1 MEPSA
6 LYDMGSIQTGLG
18 YLFTVKTLAF
28 LALGFALGFV
38 VGAIPGFND
47 ANLMAILLPFTLL
60 MDPMTAIIAMSALYF
75 AAQAAGSIPAIL
87 INVPGTGGTAAS
99 TIEGYPM
106 AQQGKAGFALGVS
119 LGASTVGAFFGAS
132 AALVFAPIFGT
143 FALRFGPAE
152 LFMVALFGL
161 TVVSALTG
169 DNLPKGLVA
178 TALGLLFA
186 FVGADS
192 ATAFE
197 RGSFGVLELWDGLP
211 LVPVILGLF
220 GFSEL
225 LLLLRQQSVAR
236 KELSFSSEREIL
248 NGFFHALKY
257 RITLLRSSVVGT
269 IIGFIPGA
277 GAAIGTF
284 VCYGMAKQWSREKE
298 KFGTGHPDGL
308 VATDSGNNAVAAGAV
323 VPLLTLGLPGSAS
336 TTLMLAALFLHGV
349 QPGPRLF
356 INFQSEAYA
365 ILFSLFISAALVPI
379 VGLPVARYFKRVA
392 YTPTKILVPVVF
404 VLLFVGAFAWRFIAF
419 DIVIMIFFGLVG
431 VAMKIYNYP
440 VPAFLLAFI
449 LGPIIE
455 DNYLRATRIGE
466 HEIFFSSGICITLW
480 VLCVVSLLAP
490 LFLHARDGRLPS
502 GDEKTV

>member
-1 MEPSA
+1 MEPTA
-6 LYDMGSIQTGLG
+6 LYDLGSIQTGLG
-18 YLFTVKTLAF
+18 YLFTVKTFVF
-28 LALGFALGFV
+28 LVLGFSLGFI

-47 ANLMAILLPFTLL
+47 ANLMAIMLPFTLL
-60 MDPMTAIIAMSALYF
+60 IDPMTAIIAMSALYF

-99 TIEGYPM
+99 TLEGYPM
-106 AQQGKAGFALGVS
+106 AQQGRAGFALGVS
-119 LGASTVGAFFGAS
+119 LGASSIGALFGAT
-132 AALVFAPIFGT
+132 AALVFAPIVGT

-169 DNLPKGLVA
+169 DNLAKGLMA

-197 RGSFGVLELWDGLP
+197 RGTFGMLELFDGLA

-225 LLLLRQQSVAR
+225 LFLLRQKSVAQ
-236 KELSFSSEREIL
+236 KEMTFGDDREVWS
-248 NGFFHALKY
+248 GFVHAMKY
-257 RITLLRSSVVGT
+257 RITLIRSSIVGT
-269 IIGFIPGA
+269 VVGFIPGA

-284 VCYGMAKQWSREKE
+284 VCYGLARQWSRVKE

-349 QPGPRLF
+349 RPGPRLF
-356 INFQSEAYA
+356 INFQAEAYA
-365 ILFSLFISAALVPI
+365 ILFSLFISAALVAIIGIPA
-379 VGLPVARYFKRVA
+379 ARYFKRVA
-392 YTPTKILVPVVF
+392 FTPTRVLVPIVF

-419 DIVIMIFFGLVG
+419 DILVMVFFGLVG

-440 VPAFLLAFI
+440 IPAFLLAFI

-455 DNYLRATRIGE
+455 ANYLRATRIGG
-466 HEIFFSSGICITLW
+466 HEIFFNSGISITLW
-480 VLCVVSLLAP
+480 VLCVISLLAP
-490 LFLHARDGRLPS
+490 LFLHMRDGASPKNGR
-502 GDEKTV
+502 KKA

>member
-6 LYDMGSIQTGLG
+6 LYDLGAIQTGLG

-60 MDPMTAIIAMSALYF
+60 LDPMTAIITMSALYC

-119 LGASTVGAFFGAS
+119 LGASTIGAFFGAA
-132 AALVFAPIFGT
+132 AALIFAPILGT

-169 DNLPKGLVA
+169 NNLAKGLMA
-178 TALGLLFA
+178 AALGLLFA
-186 FVGADS
+186 FVGADA

-197 RGSFGVLELWDGLP
+197 RGSFGLLQLFDGLP

-225 LLLLRQQSVAR
+225 LVLLRQQSVAR
-236 KELSFSSEREIL
+236 KDMSFGSEREVL
-248 NGFFHALKY
+248 DGFMHALKY
-257 RITLLRSSVVGT
+257 RITLLRSCIVGA
-269 IIGFIPGA
+269 IVGFIPGA
-277 GAAIGTF
+277 GSAIGTF

-298 KFGTGHPDGL
+298 KFGTGHPEGL
-308 VATDSGNNAVAAGAV
+308 VATDSGNNAVAAGAL

-336 TTLMLAALFLHGV
+336 TTLMLAALYLHGV
-349 QPGPRLF
+349 RPGPRLF

-365 ILFSLFISAALVPI
+365 ILFSLFISAALVAI

-392 YTPTKILVPVVF
+392 FTPTKILVPIVF

-419 DIVIMIFFGLVG
+419 DILIMIFFGPLG
-431 VAMKIYNYP
+431 VAMKVYNYP
-440 VPAFLLAFI
+440 VSAFLLAFI

-455 DNYLRATRIGE
+455 ANYLRAVRIGG

-480 VLCVVSLLAP
+480 VLCVISLLAP
-490 LFLHARDGRLPS
+490 LFLHLRDNNVP
-502 GDEKTV
+502 EKKEKPQ